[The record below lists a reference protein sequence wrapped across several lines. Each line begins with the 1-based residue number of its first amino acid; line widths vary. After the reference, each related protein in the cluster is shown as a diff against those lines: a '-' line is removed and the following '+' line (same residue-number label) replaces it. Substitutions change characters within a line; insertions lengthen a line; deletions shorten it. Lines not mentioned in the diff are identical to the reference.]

1 MDREDTIEKEQAG
14 EERARTQVLRAQETG
29 TNYEST
35 METLRQAEQELPS
48 FSGSYDDEIGRLY
61 DRIGVI
67 AYLIGEAVKI
77 SPADNKYI
85 PVICG
90 TAGALLGVAAMYTVP
105 EFPAGDII
113 NAIAVGIV
121 SGLSATGADQIA
133 KQMKK

>member
-1 MDREDTIEKEQAG
+1 MEFMGVAG
-14 EERARTQVLRAQETG
+14 VAA
-29 TNYEST
+29 
-35 METLRQAEQELPS
+35 
-48 FSGSYDDEIGRLY
+48 
-61 DRIGVI
+61 IGVI

-90 TAGALLGVAAMYTVP
+90 GTGLVLGLVALYAGMP